1 MSYDEIGKPGDDF
14 FRPEPGMGVV
24 VLNEDIPARTLSNSA
39 YGVRLSYLQDGWDL
53 SAFYYRSMDSS
64 AAFARTLSGT
74 DLLFRPEHHRIHQVG
89 GTLAKDL
96 SRNLILKA
104 EAVYTLGKQLSV
116 TDLADADGLV
126 ESDVLDYIIG
136 LEYTFDSGARV
147 NPQGFQ
153 RWHRDHV
160 DSMLTDE
167 VESGYSLYAA
177 TEWLGGKLEPEML
190 WIQGLNQG
198 DWMARPKLNWHL
210 ARDWCAALGADFF
223 GGKDTTLFGQF
234 DRSDRV
240 YAEVRYSF

>member
-1 MSYDEIGKPGDDF
+1 
-14 FRPEPGMGVV
+14 MGVV
-24 VLNEDIPARTLSNSA
+24 VLKEDIPAHTLSNTA

-53 SAFYYRSMDSS
+53 SGFYYRSMDSS

-74 DLLFRPEHHRIHQVG
+74 ALLFRPEHRRIHQVG
-89 GTLAKDL
+89 STLAKDL

-104 EAVYTLGKQLSV
+104 EVIYSLNKQLSV

-126 ESDVLDYIIG
+126 ESDVLDYVIG
-136 LEYTFDSGARV
+136 LDYTFDSGARV
-147 NPQGFQ
+147 NLQGFQ

-160 DSMLTDE
+160 DSMLPDE

-177 TEWLGGKLEPEML
+177 TEWLGGKLEPELL

-198 DWMARPKLNWHL
+198 EWMARPKLNWNL
-210 ARDWCAALGADFF
+210 ARHWRAALGADFF
-223 GGKDTTLFGQF
+223 GGKETTMFGQF